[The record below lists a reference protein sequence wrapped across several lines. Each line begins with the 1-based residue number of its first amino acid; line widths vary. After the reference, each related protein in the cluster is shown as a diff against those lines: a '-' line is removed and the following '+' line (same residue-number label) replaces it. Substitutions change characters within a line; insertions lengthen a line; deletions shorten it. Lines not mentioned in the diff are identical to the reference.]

1 MKKNQQTPEKR
12 DHQANSLEVHSIFST
27 IQGEGPFCGHA
38 SIFVRL
44 AGCNL
49 QCPGCDTAYTEGRIR
64 WDNED
69 IVKLV
74 NSERIKDGSACSL
87 VVITGG
93 EPFRQN
99 LEPLI
104 CLLID
109 AGYKVQ
115 VESNGT
121 MPVPKYFLPITEQ
134 EEIDACASLADL
146 EALEIRELRNEMFT
160 LVCSPKAAKIHPS
173 VAARADCFKYVM
185 KAGNT
190 LETDGLPL
198 QALDHKANPYLA
210 RPPEGY
216 SGKIY
221 LQPMDEQDP
230 EKNLANIQAV
240 LNSCKKHNYIL
251 QLQIHKYLGVE

>member
-1 MKKNQQTPEKR
+1 MKKNQQAPEKR
-12 DHQANSLEVHSIFST
+12 DHQSDSVEVHSIFST
-27 IQGEGPFCGHA
+27 IQGEGPFCGHPA
-38 SIFVRL
+38 IFVRL

-49 QCPGCDTAYTEGRIR
+49 QCPGCDTAYTEGRVR
-64 WDNED
+64 WLNED
-69 IVKLV
+69 VVRLV
-74 NSERIKDGSACSL
+74 QSEKIKDGSSASL

-99 LEPLI
+99 IEPLI
-104 CLLID
+104 CMLIG
-109 AGYKVQ
+109 AGFRVQ

-121 MPVPKYFLPITEQ
+121 MPVPKKFLSNDTAIQ
-134 EEIDACASLADL
+134 RFI
-146 EALEIRELRNEMFT
+146 NERFT

-185 KAGNT
+185 KAGNV
-190 LETDGLPL
+190 LEEDGLPL
-198 QALDHKANPYLA
+198 QALDHKATPYLA

-221 LQPMDEQDP
+221 LQPMDEQDAGY
-230 EKNLANIQAV
+230 NADNVQAV
-240 LNSCKKHNYIL
+240 LESCKKHNYIL